1 MGQSLTIN
9 GRYKNGTVTLD
20 MLPEGISESSVKVEF
35 VSPQVGEA
43 RKVTFGMLKKA
54 GEPQGSDAAVD
65 ESTLS
70 WGYREP
76 QA

>member
-1 MGQSLTIN
+1 MTIN

-20 MLPEGISESSVKVEF
+20 VLPEGISEASVRVEF
-35 VSPQVGEA
+35 VSPKIGEDG
-43 RKVTFGMLKKA
+43 KVTFGMLKKA

-65 ESTLS
+65 ESTRS

-76 QA
+76 QL